1 MKLKEESM
9 LHEELRYELRCW
21 FSTCIEKEVEPLEI
35 YEMLLSESK
44 ICKDRALDCYERT
57 SEIHDLLIGNLS
69 PSDFN
74 P

>member
-1 MKLKEESM
+1 MNN
-9 LHEELRYELRCW
+9 EELRQELRVW
-21 FSTCIEKEVEPLEI
+21 FNTCLERGLEPIHI

-44 ICKDRALDCYERT
+44 ICKDRALDHYEKT

>member
-21 FSTCIEKEVEPLEI
+21 FSACIEKEVEPIQI

-57 SEIHDLLIGNLS
+57 SEIHDLLIGNLTAA
-69 PSDFN
+69 DFN